1 MKLRKMAVLLG
12 VVGSMAASSYAWS
25 ASYWYDQH
33 YFNDPGR
40 TQWVGEKIT
49 GCDGRVTMIG
59 SVGIYGRK
67 YTHVCTSPT
76 P

>member
-1 MKLRKMAVLLG
+1 MKLKNMAVLLG

-25 ASYWYDQH
+25 ASYLLDQH

-49 GCDGRVTMIG
+49 GCDGRITMIG
-59 SVGIYGRK
+59 SVGIYGRLYK
-67 YTHVCTSPT
+67 RACP
-76 P
+76 